1 MFSAAGVVVCRDSDG
16 FDSRSLLS
24 VEEKGKKR
32 QKPVVVDSA
41 AFSVAWNGKHVR
53 RQDADGQGRKDPF
66 PGEGKK
72 DRGKRKCGG
81 RRVRGQLGIP

>member
-32 QKPVVVDSA
+32 QKPAVVDSA
-41 AFSVAWNGKHVR
+41 AFSVA
-53 RQDADGQGRKDPF
+53 
-66 PGEGKK
+66 
-72 DRGKRKCGG
+72 
-81 RRVRGQLGIP
+81 